1 MVTIAA
7 LCSCKAYLSGA
18 AKTGKQALTK
28 EHRQRVQAKAT
39 TKILASVDF
48 DETAR
53 QRFPEHARWDYLLE
67 VKQLNTSA
75 KTIAVEFHSV
85 EFSRL
90 EKKRRD
96 SMTILATECEPTPKI
111 SEWILVPE
119 GDTGGFALTVRR
131 KLADVGIRMAGR
143 RLDL

>member
-1 MVTIAA
+1 MATMSA
-7 LCSCKAYLSGA
+7 LCSCKTYLSSA
-18 AKTGKQALTK
+18 TVAGKQALSK
-28 EHRQRVQAKAT
+28 EHRLRIQTKAAT
-39 TKILASVDF
+39 TILASVDF
-48 DETAR
+48 DETTR
-53 QRFPEHARWDYLLE
+53 PHFPEHARWDYLLE
-67 VKQLNTSA
+67 VKQLGSSA
-75 KTIAVEFHSV
+75 KTVAVEFHSV

-90 EKKRRD
+90 NKKKRD
-96 SMTILATECEPTPKI
+96 SMTILATECELTPQV